1 MLVIATET
9 FFHDGGLI
17 RPNQKIEL
25 KGVFLEE
32 LLKGGFVRKI
42 TPPSLQVN
50 PLDDEENKDEND
62 LSKDENNDSNDEENK
77 DETLDDK
84 KKEENSSVSQVE
96 EVLTEPTVKKSRTG
110 KDKSQTDL

>member
-9 FFHDGGLI
+9 FYHDGGLI

-42 TPPSLQVN
+42 TPPPLQVN
-50 PLDDEENKDEND
+50 PLDDEEIKDEI
-62 LSKDENNDSNDEENK
+62 
-77 DETLDDK
+77 LDDK
-84 KKEENSSVSQVE
+84 KKEENSFVSQVE

-110 KDKSQTDL
+110 KDKNQTADL

>member
-9 FFHDGGLI
+9 FFHDGGLV

-32 LLKGGFVRKI
+32 LLRGGFVRNI
-42 TPPSLQVN
+42 T
-50 PLDDEENKDEND
+50 PLDDEEIKDEDN
-62 LSKDENNDSNDEENK
+62 LSEDENIDSNDEEIK
-77 DETLDDK
+77 DEILDDK
-84 KKEENSSVSQVE
+84 KKEESSSVSQVE
-96 EVLTEPTVKKSRTG
+96 EVLTEQTAKKSRTG